1 MIDLDFFTGKDEV
14 ELTDELI
21 KKLVNE
27 KKWKDE
33 KSLKQFRDEGFVWN
47 IKRNS
52 LVMFGGAEGIFK

>member
-47 IKRNS
+47 TKRNS